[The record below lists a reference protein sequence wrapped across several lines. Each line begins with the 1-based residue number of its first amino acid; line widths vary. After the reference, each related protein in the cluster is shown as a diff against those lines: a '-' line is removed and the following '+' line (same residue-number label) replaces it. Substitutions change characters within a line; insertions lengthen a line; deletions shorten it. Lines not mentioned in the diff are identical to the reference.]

1 MIDLWIYEEREGQRE
16 ARKEVRVRE
25 RQGKERGTER
35 ERRKEGRKRAG
46 KMVQWVKSHASKPV
60 NLSPIT
66 HPMERE
72 NQLSRVAL

>member
-1 MIDLWIYEEREGQRE
+1 M
-16 ARKEVRVRE
+16 KVRE
-25 RQGKERGTER
+25 RQGKGRWTER
-35 ERRKEGRKRAG
+35 ERRKEGRERAG

-66 HPMERE
+66 HPVERE